1 MRLLGDGFRRSVRCV
16 VETLYT
22 NSVYYA
28 LVVAELCDVGGT
40 LRSLG
45 VWFVQRLYYVACF
58 ATIRRWRMSGRVE
71 LGLTRR
77 TAILAG
83 PMVSACLSRT
93 RSKSWAVHITL
104 GDSNLFL

>member
-1 MRLLGDGFRRSVRCV
+1 
-16 VETLYT
+16 
-22 NSVYYA
+22 
-28 LVVAELCDVGGT
+28 
-40 LRSLG
+40 
-45 VWFVQRLYYVACF
+45 
-58 ATIRRWRMSGRVE
+58 MSGRVE

-104 GDSNLFL
+104 GGSARSLGVWFKGCTTLRVLLP